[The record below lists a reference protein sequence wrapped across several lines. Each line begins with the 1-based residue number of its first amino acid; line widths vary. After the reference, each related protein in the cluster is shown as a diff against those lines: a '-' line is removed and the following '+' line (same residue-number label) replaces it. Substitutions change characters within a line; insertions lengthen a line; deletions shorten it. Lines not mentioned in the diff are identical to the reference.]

1 VDGREKP
8 QGRATSVA
16 QVYDSLGLSPFPLK
30 VKTYPIEYP
39 SINRLLCLLDDSDP
53 NGQFLTTEDRK
64 VLILAGLD
72 TIDDFTFISERNLH
86 LSTEIAP
93 NKILALYAEAE
104 QMIASVHSNMQEK
117 LDSME
122 DIRRE
127 IEAMERVNRH
137 GAYYI

>member
-1 VDGREKP
+1 VDGKEKS

-30 VKTYPIEYP
+30 VKTYPLEYP
-39 SINRLLCLLDDSDP
+39 SVDKLLCLLDDSDP

-72 TIDDFTFISERNLH
+72 TIDDFTLISERNLH
-86 LSTEIAP
+86 LSTKIAP

-104 QMIASVHSNMQEK
+104 QMITSVHSNMQEK
-117 LDSME
+117 LDSIE
-122 DIRRE
+122 EIRRE

-137 GAYYI
+137 GAYI

>member
-1 VDGREKP
+1 MDGKEKS

-30 VKTYPIEYP
+30 VKTYPLEYP
-39 SINRLLCLLDDSDP
+39 SVDKLLCLLDDSDP

-72 TIDDFTFISERNLH
+72 TIDDFTLISERNLH
-86 LSTEIAP
+86 LSTKIAP

-104 QMIASVHSNMQEK
+104 QMITSVHSNMQEK
-117 LDSME
+117 LDSIE
-122 DIRRE
+122 EIRRE

-137 GAYYI
+137 GAYI